1 MDITTEDRCIFCL
14 NVASSEKEKRLI
26 TTHNY
31 QQLDLTNDEYLLAA
45 NKNICSACRLSRIIP
60 KYRKK
65 CAILNCNMPR
75 KKFKL
80 RELNLTGKKEHIVRE
95 KFQVSKNEKVCQAC
109 SFKIKKYI
117 ATYFKDDNG
126 THYIDTYHNRK
137 DFSSSNLHQ
146 RDASTPP
153 VNNMETMSSS
163 KDTNTVKHGGRPRKS
178 FSE

>member
-14 NVASSEKEKRLI
+14 KVASSEKEKRLI

-31 QQLDLTNDEYLLAA
+31 QQLDLTNDEYLLAV

-75 KKFKL
+75 KKKKL
-80 RELNLTGKKEHIVRE
+80 RELNLTGKREHIVRE
-95 KFQVSKNEKVCQAC
+95 KFQVSKNEKECQAC
-109 SFKIKKYI
+109 SYKIKKYI

-126 THYIDTYHNRK
+126 THDVDTYHNRE
-137 DFSSSNLHQ
+137 DFSSRNNIFFS
-146 RDASTPP
+146 ASDPKLLYFCTI
-153 VNNMETMSSS
+153 V
-163 KDTNTVKHGGRPRKS
+163 
-178 FSE
+178 